1 MLLNLKLTALSF
13 LNIVTQTLV
22 NYALGRV
29 MSSRQSL
36 NSWKKLEILAEEKQS
51 QHMNDLFANDSQRF
65 DKFSIELPKLLLDY
79 SKNLID
85 SDVMTALFALAD
97 ECEVT
102 QWRKKM
108 FAGDKINKTED
119 RAVLH
124 TALRRS
130 DTTPLWVDG
139 ENISESVAS
148 QLTKMEDFVNRVRQG
163 HWLGYSGK
171 RITDIVNIGVGGSNL
186 GPQMVTEA
194 LKHYSDNSVN
204 VHYVSNVDGAQIV
217 EILRPLDPEKV
228 LFIVSSKTFTT
239 TETMTNAKTA
249 INWLTAS
256 SFDDKSVAKHF
267 VAVTANKE
275 NAMSFGIEAD
285 NIFDMW
291 DWVGGR
297 FSLWSA
303 IGLAIA
309 LDLGFDKFKDL
320 LAGANEMDQHFADAP
335 IEQNMPAI
343 MALLSVWNTTFLG
356 AKSQAILPYDQT
368 LHMLAAYLQQA
379 EMESNGKSVSWDG
392 DEINYAT
399 VPSIWGELGI
409 NGQHA
414 FYQYLHQSNNVVPA
428 DFIGSVESVTPVKGH
443 HETLMSN
450 FFAQTQAL
458 MTGVNED
465 QVRTD
470 LKAKGRT
477 AEYIDKVAPHKVHKG
492 NRPTNTL
499 LLKRIDPKT
508 LGSLIALYENKIFV
522 QGIILQI
529 CSFDQWGVEL
539 GKGLAASIQEELE
552 SENVS
557 SSHDCSTA
565 RLIAYYK
572 KATMKS

>member
-1 MLLNLKLTALSF
+1 MCNRQALS
-13 LNIVTQTLV
+13 
-22 NYALGRV
+22 
-29 MSSRQSL
+29 
-36 NSWKKLEILAEEKQS
+36 SWKKLQQLAETKKT
-51 QHMNDLFANDSQRF
+51 QHMNVLFAEDSERF
-65 DKFSIELPKLLLDY
+65 NKFSIELPYLLLDY

-85 SDVMTALFALAD
+85 SETMETLLELAQ
-97 ECEVT
+97 ETEVC
-102 QWRKKM
+102 QWREKM
-108 FAGDKINKTED
+108 FRGDKINKTEN
-119 RAVLH
+119 RPVLH
-124 TALRRS
+124 TALRRQS
-130 DTTPLWVDG
+130 NEPLNVDG
-139 ENISESVAS
+139 ENITEHVQQ
-148 QLTKMEDFVNRVRQG
+148 QLEKMKGFVEKVRQG
-163 HWLGYSGK
+163 QWLGYSGK

-194 LKHYSDNSVN
+194 LKHYSDSSVN

-217 EILRPLDPEKV
+217 ETLRPLDPKKV

-239 TETMTNAKTA
+239 TETMTNARTA

-256 SFDDKSVAKHF
+256 SFDEQAVGKHF

-275 NAMSFGIEAD
+275 NAKSFGIEED

-303 IGLAIA
+303 IGLPIA
-309 LDLGFDKFKDL
+309 LDLGFEKFEEL
-320 LAGANEMDQHFADAP
+320 LQGANEMDQHFLEAP
-335 IEQNMPAI
+335 LKENMPTI

-368 LHMLAAYLQQA
+368 LHMLSAYLQQA

-392 DEINYAT
+392 EEIDYAT

-458 MTGVNED
+458 MTGVDEQ
-465 QVRTD
+465 QVRED
-470 LKAKGRT
+470 LKAKGRNK
-477 AEYIDKVAPHKVHKG
+477 EYIDTIAPHKVHKG

-499 LLKRIDPKT
+499 LLKRIDPKS
-508 LGSLIALYENKIFV
+508 LGALIALYEQKIFV

-539 GKGLAASIQEELE
+539 GKGLAVNIQKELE
-552 SENVS
+552 SDECVN
-557 SSHDCSTA
+557 SHDSSTA
-565 RLIAYYK
+565 NLIKFYK
-572 KATMKS
+572 RQK

>member
-1 MLLNLKLTALSF
+1 
-13 LNIVTQTLV
+13 
-22 NYALGRV
+22 

-36 NSWKKLEILAEEKQS
+36 ASWKKLTQMASAKKS
-51 QHMNDLFANDSQRF
+51 QHMNDLFAQDSKRF
-65 DKFSIELPKLLLDY
+65 DKFSIELPKMLLDY

-85 SDVMTALFALAD
+85 SETMASLFELANECDV
-97 ECEVT
+97 CG
-102 QWRKKM
+102 WRAKM
-108 FAGDKINKTED
+108 FAGEKINKTED

-124 TALRRS
+124 TALRRRS
-130 DTTPLWVDG
+130 DAPLIVDG
-139 ENISESVAS
+139 ENVTDSVKH
-148 QLTKMEDFVNRVRQG
+148 QLEKMEAFVNEVREG
-163 HWLGYSGK
+163 HWKGYSGK

-194 LKHYSDNSVN
+194 LKHYSDNSIN

-217 EILRPLDPEKV
+217 EILRPLEPEKV

-249 INWLTAS
+249 IKWLTAA
-256 SFDDKSVAKHF
+256 SFDEAAVAKHF
-267 VAVTANKE
+267 VAVTANKA
-275 NAMSFGIEAD
+275 NAMSFGIKEQ

-320 LAGANEMDQHFADAP
+320 LSGADEMDQHFINAP
-335 IEQNMPAI
+335 FEQNIPVV

-356 AKSQAILPYDQT
+356 SQSQAILPYDQT
-368 LHMLAAYLQQA
+368 LHMLTAYLQQA

-392 DEINYAT
+392 DEVDYAT

-458 MTGVNED
+458 MTGVNEQ
-465 QVRTD
+465 QVRED

-492 NRPTNTL
+492 NRPTNTI
-499 LLKRIDPKT
+499 LLKRIDPAT
-508 LGSLIALYENKIFV
+508 LGSLIAAYEHKIFV
-522 QGIILQI
+522 QGIVLQI

-539 GKGLAASIQEELE
+539 GKGLAASIQQELE
-552 SENVS
+552 GDLISEK
-557 SSHDCSTA
+557 HDCSTA
-565 RLIAYYK
+565 NLIAYYK
-572 KATMKS
+572 QAKHS

>member
-1 MLLNLKLTALSF
+1 
-13 LNIVTQTLV
+13 
-22 NYALGRV
+22 
-29 MSSRQSL
+29 
-36 NSWKKLEILAEEKQS
+36 
-51 QHMNDLFANDSQRF
+51 MNDLFAQDSERF
-65 DKFSIELPKLLLDY
+65 NKFSVELPKLLLDY

-85 SDVMTALFALAD
+85 SETMDSLFDLAK
-97 ECEVT
+97 ECEVDT
-102 QWRKKM
+102 WRAKM
-108 FAGDKINKTED
+108 FSGEKINKTED

-124 TALRRS
+124 TALRRQS
-130 DTTPLWVDG
+130 NEPLVVDG
-139 ENISESVAS
+139 ENVTESVQN
-148 QLTKMEDFVNRVRQG
+148 QLAKMESFVNRVRQG

-239 TETMTNAKTA
+239 TETMTNARTA
-249 INWLTAS
+249 IKWLTAS
-256 SFDDKSVAKHF
+256 SFDEGAVAKHF

-275 NAMSFGIEAD
+275 NAMSFGIEAE

-303 IGLAIA
+303 IGLAVA
-309 LDLGFDKFKDL
+309 LDLGFEKFKEL
-320 LAGANEMDQHFADAP
+320 LQGAAEMDQHFLDAP
-335 IEQNMPAI
+335 FENNMPLI
-343 MALLSVWNTTFLG
+343 MAMLSVWNTTFLG
-356 AKSQAILPYDQT
+356 SKSQAILPYDQT

-379 EMESNGKSVSWDG
+379 EMESNGKSVNWEGEEVD
-392 DEINYAT
+392 YAT

-443 HETLMSN
+443 HETLMAN

-458 MTGVNED
+458 MTGVNEE
-465 QVRTD
+465 QVRAD

-477 AEYIDKVAPHKVHKG
+477 QEYIDKVAPHKVHKG
-492 NRPTNTL
+492 NRPTNTI
-499 LLKRIDPKT
+499 LLKRIDPIT
-508 LGSLIALYENKIFV
+508 LGSLIALYEHKIFV

-539 GKGLAASIQEELE
+539 GKGLAASIQRELE
-552 SENVS
+552 SDEALAN
-557 SSHDCSTA
+557 HDCSTEN
-565 RLIAYYK
+565 LIKYYK
-572 KATMKS
+572 QGKQ

>member
-1 MLLNLKLTALSF
+1 
-13 LNIVTQTLV
+13 
-22 NYALGRV
+22 
-29 MSSRQSL
+29 
-36 NSWKKLEILAEEKQS
+36 
-51 QHMNDLFANDSQRF
+51 
-65 DKFSIELPKLLLDY
+65 
-79 SKNLID
+79 
-85 SDVMTALFALAD
+85 
-97 ECEVT
+97 
-102 QWRKKM
+102 M
-108 FAGDKINKTED
+108 FTGARINKTED

-124 TALRRS
+124 TALRRPS
-130 DTTPLWVDG
+130 DEPLIVDG
-139 ENISESVAS
+139 DNVTEQVQN
-148 QLTKMEDFVNRVRQG
+148 QLAKMEVFVDKVRQG

-194 LKHYSDNSVN
+194 LKHYSDGGVN

-217 EILRPLDPEKV
+217 EVLRPLDPQKV

-249 INWLTAS
+249 IKWLTRS
-256 SFDDKSVAKHF
+256 SFDEKSVAKHF

-275 NAMSFGIEAD
+275 NAMGLGIEEH
-285 NIFDMW
+285 NIFDVW

-309 LDLGFDKFKDL
+309 LDLGFDKFKEL
-320 LAGANEMDQHFADAP
+320 LDGAHEMDQHFINAP
-335 IEQNMPAI
+335 LKENMPAI
-343 MALLSVWNTTFLG
+343 MALISVWNTTFLG
-356 AKSQAILPYDQT
+356 ARSQAILPYDQT
-368 LHMLAAYLQQA
+368 LHMLSAYLQQA
-379 EMESNGKSVSWDG
+379 EMESNGKSVTWDG
-392 DEINYAT
+392 DEVNYAT

-428 DFIGSVESVTPVKGH
+428 DFIGSVESVTPVQGH
-443 HETLMSN
+443 HETLMAN

-458 MTGVNED
+458 MAGVNEE
-465 QVRTD
+465 QVRAD

-477 AEYIDKVAPHKVHKG
+477 PDYIDKVAPHKVHKG
-492 NRPTNTL
+492 NRPTNTI

-508 LGSLIALYENKIFV
+508 LGSLIAAYEHKIFV

-539 GKGLAASIQEELE
+539 GKGLAVEIQEELHNNSI
-552 SENVS
+552 SEK
-557 SSHDCSTA
+557 HDCSTA
-565 RLIAYYK
+565 SLMKFYQ
-572 KATMKS
+572 KAK

>member
-1 MLLNLKLTALSF
+1 MSDR
-13 LNIVTQTLV
+13 QTL
-22 NYALGRV
+22 A
-29 MSSRQSL
+29 
-36 NSWKKLEILAEEKQS
+36 SWKKLQQLALDKKS
-51 QHMNDLFANDSQRF
+51 QHMNTLFANDSERF
-65 DKFSIELPKLLLDY
+65 EKFSIELPNLLLDY

-85 SDVMTALFALAD
+85 GETLDSLLDLA
-97 ECEVT
+97 EETEVC
-102 QWRKKM
+102 QWRAKM
-108 FAGDKINKTED
+108 FSGAKINKTEE

-124 TALRRS
+124 TALRRQS
-130 DTTPLWVDG
+130 DEPLIVDG
-139 ENISESVAS
+139 EDVTAHVQN
-148 QLTKMEDFVNRVRQG
+148 QLEKMEGFVNKVRQG

-194 LKHYSDNSVN
+194 LKHYSDGGVN

-217 EILRPLDPEKV
+217 EVLRPLDPQKV

-249 INWLTAS
+249 MKWLTSS
-256 SFDDKSVAKHF
+256 SFDEKSVAKHF

-275 NAMSFGIEAD
+275 NAMSFGIEAQ

-309 LDLGFDKFKDL
+309 LDLGFDKFKEL
-320 LAGANEMDQHFADAP
+320 LDGAHDMDQHFINAP
-335 IEQNMPAI
+335 LRNNMPAI
-343 MALLSVWNTTFLG
+343 MALISVWNTTFLG
-356 AKSQAILPYDQT
+356 ARSQAILPYDQT
-368 LHMLAAYLQQA
+368 LHMLSAYLQQA
-379 EMESNGKSVSWDG
+379 EMESNGKSVTWNGEEVD
-392 DEINYAT
+392 YAT

-443 HETLMSN
+443 HETLMAN

-458 MTGVNED
+458 MAGVNEE
-465 QVRTD
+465 QVRAD

-477 AEYIDKVAPHKVHKG
+477 ADYIDKVAPHKVHKG
-492 NRPTNTL
+492 NRPTNTI

-508 LGSLIALYENKIFV
+508 LGSLIAAYEHKIFV

-539 GKGLAASIQEELE
+539 GKGLAAEIQEELE
-552 SENVS
+552 NNNISAK
-557 SSHDCSTA
+557 HDCSTA
-565 RLIAYYK
+565 SL
-572 KATMKS
+572 MKFYQEAK

>member
-1 MLLNLKLTALSF
+1 
-13 LNIVTQTLV
+13 
-22 NYALGRV
+22 
-29 MSSRQSL
+29 MSSRQTL
-36 NSWKKLEILAEEKQS
+36 ASWKKLQLLAKDKKS
-51 QHMNDLFANDSQRF
+51 QHMNTLFAQDSERF
-65 DKFSIELPKLLLDY
+65 NKFSIELPNMLLDY

-85 SDVMTALFALAD
+85 SETIEALLALA
-97 ECEVT
+97 EET
-102 QWRKKM
+102 QVCDWRTKM
-108 FAGDKINKTED
+108 FSGEKINKTED

-124 TALRRS
+124 TALRRQS
-130 DTTPLWVDG
+130 DEPLIIDG
-139 ENISESVAS
+139 ENVTDHVQKQLSE
-148 QLTKMEDFVNRVRQG
+148 MEVFVNKVRQG

-194 LKHYSDNSVN
+194 LKHYSDGSVN

-217 EILRPLDPEKV
+217 EVLRPLDPEKV

-239 TETMTNAKTA
+239 TETMTNARTA
-249 INWLTAS
+249 MKWLTSA
-256 SFDDKSVAKHF
+256 SFDEKSVAKHF
-267 VAVTANKE
+267 VAVTANKV
-275 NAMSFGIEAD
+275 NAMSFGIEEA

-309 LDLGFDKFKDL
+309 LDLGFDKFKEL
-320 LAGANEMDQHFADAP
+320 LSGAHEMDQHFINAP
-335 IEQNMPAI
+335 LKGNFPAI
-343 MALLSVWNTTFLG
+343 MALISVWNTTFLG
-356 AKSQAILPYDQT
+356 SQSQAILPYDQT
-368 LHMLAAYLQQA
+368 LHMLTAYLQQA

-392 DEINYAT
+392 DEVDYAT

-443 HETLMSN
+443 HETLMAN

-458 MTGVNED
+458 MAGVNEE
-465 QVRTD
+465 QVRAD

-477 AEYIDKVAPHKVHKG
+477 ADYIDKVAPHKVHKG
-492 NRPTNTL
+492 NRPTNTI

-508 LGSLIALYENKIFV
+508 LGSLIAAYEHKIFV

-539 GKGLAASIQEELE
+539 GKGLAAEIQDELE
-552 SENVS
+552 SNDISEQ
-557 SSHDCSTA
+557 HDCSTSSLLKFYQA
-565 RLIAYYK
+565 AK
-572 KATMKS
+572 